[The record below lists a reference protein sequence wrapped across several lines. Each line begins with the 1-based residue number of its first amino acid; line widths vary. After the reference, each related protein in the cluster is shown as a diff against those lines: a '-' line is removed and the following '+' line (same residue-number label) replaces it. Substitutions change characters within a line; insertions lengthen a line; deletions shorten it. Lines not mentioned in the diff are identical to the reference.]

1 MEDAGTAGQEDREL
15 IQRCLAAES
24 DAIALFQEKYGELIY
39 GFPVRVYRVPHDMAG
54 DFYVFAFDKGRIF
67 RRVQTFEG
75 RIALRSYLLGFVL
88 DNLVLEWKRT
98 EREIETVPIEAIRE
112 LPDERPPLDDMDDP
126 AQNSRTILAD
136 VLADMPP
143 AKAVVLKLLHIE
155 DCDLSPDDIRYIR
168 KVSGRRVPEI
178 LVEIERM
185 RSTVR
190 ERESGLKRVE
200 DQLEGVH
207 AWVQLYER
215 RLRRIAT
222 DLASLPPAATT
233 AQSLREEQSELE
245 RKLKWRQRQRANLM
259 ERAQRRKVT
268 TPYKDIAA
276 LLGTTVGNIASQILR
291 VRKEV
296 ANRTGVVDSDESS
309 GDSNV

>member
-1 MEDAGTAGQEDREL
+1 MGDAGTAGQEDREL
-15 IQRCLAAES
+15 IQRCLAAEPE
-24 DAIALFQEKYGELIY
+24 AIRLFQEKYGEIIY
-39 GFPVRVYRVPHDMAG
+39 GFPIRVYRVPRDMAG

-75 RIALRSYLLGFVL
+75 RIALRNYLLGFVL
-88 DNLVLEWKRT
+88 DNLVLEWKRG

-112 LPDERPPLDDMDDP
+112 IADDSPPLDEMDEP
-126 AQNSRTILAD
+126 A
-136 VLADMPP
+136 
-143 AKAVVLKLLHIE
+143 VLKLLHIE

-178 LVEIERM
+178 LAEIERM

-190 ERESGLKRVE
+190 EREAGLKRVE

-215 RLRRIAT
+215 RLRRIAA

-233 AQSLREEQSELE
+233 AQSLREEQRELE
-245 RKLKWRQRQRANLM
+245 RKLKWRQRQRASLM

-276 LLGTTVGNIASQILR
+276 LLGTTIGNIASQILR

-296 ANRTGVVDSDESS
+296 ANRTGVMDSDEPA